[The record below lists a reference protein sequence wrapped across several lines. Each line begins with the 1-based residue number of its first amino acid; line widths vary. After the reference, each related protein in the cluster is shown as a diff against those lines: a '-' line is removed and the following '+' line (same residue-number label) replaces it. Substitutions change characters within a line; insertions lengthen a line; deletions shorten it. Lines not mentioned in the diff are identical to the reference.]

1 MSEGKAFPGPHFC
14 YGYTVMTVESVVLN
28 GLIFYIYLVI
38 IITFHEF
45 GHAWMA
51 SRCGDD
57 TARQQGRVTLHP
69 LAHMDPL
76 GTVILPL
83 LVIFLT
89 AADSKLSNFIIG
101 WGKPVPVNA
110 YNLRRPNLDDLLVAM
125 AGPIMNVLLAFI
137 ALAVARL
144 GAALGLEMLNE
155 IGHSL
160 AGISL
165 YLCFFNL
172 LPVPPLDGSYL
183 LKHFSRM
190 SNETFL
196 RLSRFGFFIIIVL
209 INIPAIRAVL
219 GWATLSS
226 LNLMKWILLF

>member
-1 MSEGKAFPGPHFC
+1 M
-14 YGYTVMTVESVVLN
+14 VVN

-57 TARQQGRVTLHP
+57 TARLQGRVTLHP

-83 LVIFLT
+83 LVIFLN
-89 AADSKLSNFIIG
+89 AADSRLSNFIIG
-101 WGKPVPVNA
+101 WGKPVPVNV

-125 AGPIMNVLLAFI
+125 AGPAMNVFLAFV
-137 ALAVARL
+137 ALGLARL
-144 GAALGLEMLNE
+144 GAAVGVEMLYE
-155 IGHSL
+155 IGFSL
-160 AGISL
+160 AGISM

-183 LKHFSRM
+183 LKHFSGM
-190 SNETFL
+190 SNETFM
-196 RLSRFGFFIIIVL
+196 RLSPFGFFIIIVL
-209 INIPAIRAVL
+209 INIPPVRAAL
-219 GWATLSS
+219 GWATVSS
-226 LNLMKWILLF
+226 LQLMKWVLLF